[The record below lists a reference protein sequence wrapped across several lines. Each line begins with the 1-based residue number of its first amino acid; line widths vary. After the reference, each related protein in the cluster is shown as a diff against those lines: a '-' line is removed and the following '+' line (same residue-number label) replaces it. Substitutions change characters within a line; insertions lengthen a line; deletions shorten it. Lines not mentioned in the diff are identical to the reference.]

1 MGFTIKLFLQEKK
14 ILLSARLLKMSG
26 ERCFKGQLTLIL
38 EVFLVIIE
46 TVIRLQIALS
56 DSDH

>member
-26 ERCFKGQLTLIL
+26 ERYFKGQLTLIL